1 MKIEI
6 KEEIQKIYDED
17 KLTATEVVNTAK
29 DENNPLHSCF
39 EWDDT
44 VAGEKYREQ
53 QARQL
58 INQFTVIIEEV
69 EVPKFE
75 SVRVNVYDNPQEY
88 ERKYKSVEDI
98 QRNEF
103 FRKQMIETA
112 IRELITWKKK
122 YNLYAGEF
130 QSVFE
135 IIEELNQ
142 ELNTQI

>member
-58 INQFTVIIEEV
+58 INQFTVIIGEV

-75 SVRVNVYDNPQEY
+75 
-88 ERKYKSVEDI
+88 
-98 QRNEF
+98 
-103 FRKQMIETA
+103 
-112 IRELITWKKK
+112 
-122 YNLYAGEF
+122 
-130 QSVFE
+130 
-135 IIEELNQ
+135 IIELKGGINYFYGKSKITRTSI
-142 ELNTQI
+142 N